1 MKKVLQNIA
10 AALVAASVSGCGTM
24 MRPVMKEDNNVRVYP
39 ATRFDGEFIG
49 AAVVGKPVL
58 GMDSEGGW
66 EPLNRVVWSSAQ
78 LVCGLV
84 DLPISLVIDTVCLPY
99 DLWTRKD
106 NIANPTSEGI
116 RRPADGSPK
125 PSM

>member
-1 MKKVLQNIA
+1 MMKRAPQILA
-10 AALVAASVSGCGTM
+10 AGLVALSVSGCGTM
-24 MRPVMKEDNNVRVYP
+24 MRPVMKDDNVRLYP
-39 ATRFDGEFIG
+39 ATRFDAEFIG
-49 AAVVGKPVL
+49 SALVGKPVL

-84 DLPISLVIDTVCLPY
+84 DLPISLVIDTVCFPY
-99 DLWTRKD
+99 DLWTRKEVT
-106 NIANPTSEGI
+106 ANPTSEGI
-116 RRPADGSPK
+116 RRPVDGSPS